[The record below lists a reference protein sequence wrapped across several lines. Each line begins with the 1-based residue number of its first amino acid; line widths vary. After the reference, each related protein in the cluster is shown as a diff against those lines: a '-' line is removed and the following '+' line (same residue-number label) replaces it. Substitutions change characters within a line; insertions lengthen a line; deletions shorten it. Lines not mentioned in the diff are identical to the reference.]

1 MCFLKVGILFAASIL
16 RKLIAGLRIVK
27 IVAIYLGTEGLGQL
41 GQFMSLM
48 SMITILAGGGIN
60 TGIIKYVAEFNK
72 EEVQLNGYLRAAS
85 MITLVFYLMLFLG
98 LLVGA
103 SEISRWL
110 FNTDNYATVVRVLVA
125 AQFTIALTNL
135 LMGILN
141 GHQRVKAFA
150 IINSTSV
157 LVGATGVVVGWA
169 LYGMRGAMYGLI
181 WMPSCTLFLLLPWY
195 RFGLKFS

>member
-98 LLVGA
+98 FTGWRFRN
-103 SEISRWL
+103 ISL
-110 FNTDNYATVVRVLVA
+110 
-125 AQFTIALTNL
+125 
-135 LMGILN
+135 
-141 GHQRVKAFA
+141 A
-150 IINSTSV
+150 I
-157 LVGATGVVVGWA
+157 
-169 LYGMRGAMYGLI
+169 
-181 WMPSCTLFLLLPWY
+181 
-195 RFGLKFS
+195 